1 MRITSQIPYQT
12 PASSTPR
19 LDTAAQKSIA
29 QWHNADSS
37 GAITYDQVEISEKGR
52 QLAADAIQSHPAKYY
67 GTAEINEA
75 LTQVL
80 EGKPA
85 EVADAVYGIIESN
98 FIVDGNVNDD
108 EKRKALL
115 EMGISQSKYIAE
127 NYMEGEQADKFL
139 KTMNTIAAVAS
150 TRSTDPVTGDIS
162 YKLPSSRPAGAPE
175 DYINPSELMKQA
187 DPETYSRFMNDI
199 SLGGNG
205 LDILLDFVKKVPKHP
220 EWADQFKEQTA
231 QNDQLLNNTHI
242 QNRFDTADTSSP
254 AAFLESMQ
262 SILADSSLK
271 DDAYLQNMHG
281 FYKTLGIIKS

>member
-1 MRITSQIPYQT
+1 MKITSQIPYQT
-12 PASSTPR
+12 LTNSTPR
-19 LDTAAQKSIA
+19 LDTAAQKSGA
-29 QWHNADSS
+29 QWHKAGSS
-37 GAITYDQVEISEKGR
+37 SVITYDQVEISETGR

-67 GTAEINEA
+67 GTTEINEA
-75 LTQVL
+75 LTHAL
-80 EGKPA
+80 EGEPT
-85 EVADAVYGIIESN
+85 EVVDAVYGIIQSN
-98 FIVDGNVNDD
+98 FIVDGNVNDE

-115 EMGISQSKYIAE
+115 EMGLSQSKYIAE

-162 YKLPSSRPAGAPE
+162 YKLPSSRPVGAPE

-187 DPETYSRFMNDI
+187 DPETYSRFKNDI
-199 SLGGNG
+199 FHGGNG
-205 LDILLDFVKKVPKHP
+205 LDILLDFVKKVPQHP
-220 EWADQFKEQTA
+220 EWAEKFKEQTA
-231 QNDQLLNNTHI
+231 RNDQLLNNTHI
-242 QNRFDTADTSSP
+242 QNRFDTADTSSA

-281 FYKTLGIIKS
+281 FYKTLGIVKS